1 MNELVDLIKK
11 NAQLVVDQLG
21 RLSDVNFGLNRESVA
36 WVEGLIVRH
45 RARPDFDSTIVNN
58 LVNTIGSFL
67 GECIIANA
75 GGSWRWSDENETWSV
90 AFSDN
95 SHALPFVK
103 VSKLFANG
111 LEGGESILSFYD
123 VTVGYLSRAKLNRGE
138 AVLLRAERLDEI
150 PTPTEADSNLLDP
163 HSAPTLIL
171 DLPQQQD

>member
-1 MNELVDLIKK
+1 MNELVELIKK
-11 NAQLVVDQLG
+11 NAQLVIDRLG
-21 RLSDVNFGLNRESVA
+21 QLSDVNFGLNRESVA
-36 WVEGLIVRH
+36 WVEGFIERQ
-45 RARPDFDSTIVNN
+45 RARPDFDSTGVKN
-58 LVNTIGSFL
+58 LVNSLGSFL

-75 GGSWRWSDENETWSV
+75 GGSWRWSDEHQTWSV

-95 SHALPFVK
+95 SHAFPFVK
-103 VSKLFANG
+103 VSKLFADG

-123 VTVGYLSRAKLNRGE
+123 VTVGYLSKPKLNRSD

-171 DLPQQQD
+171 VLPQRRD

>member
-1 MNELVDLIKK
+1 MNELVELIKK
-11 NAQLVVDQLG
+11 NAQLVIDRLG

-36 WVEGLIVRH
+36 WVEGFIERQ
-45 RARPDFDSTIVNN
+45 RARPDFDSTTVNN
-58 LVNTIGSFL
+58 LVNTLGSFL

-75 GGSWRWSDENETWSV
+75 GGSWRWSDEDQNWSV

-95 SHALPFVK
+95 SHAFPFVK
-103 VSKLFANG
+103 VSKLFTNG

-123 VTVGYLSRAKLNRGE
+123 VTVGYLSKAKLNRSE

-171 DLPQQQD
+171 ALPQRRD

>member
-1 MNELVDLIKK
+1 MNELVELIKK
-11 NAQLVVDQLG
+11 NAQLVIDRFG

-36 WVEGLIVRH
+36 WVEGFIERQ
-45 RARPDFDSTIVNN
+45 RARPGFDSIGVKN
-58 LVNTIGSFL
+58 LVNSLGSFL

-75 GGSWRWSDENETWSV
+75 GGSWRWSDEHQTWSV
-90 AFSDN
+90 AFSDDG
-95 SHALPFVK
+95 HAFPFVK

-123 VTVGYLSRAKLNRGE
+123 VTVGHLSKVKLNRSD

-150 PTPTEADSNLLDP
+150 PTPTEADSNLLDR

-171 DLPQQQD
+171 ALPQRRD